1 MEIHKPRSVHSFR
14 EFLSEL
20 GVVVLGIVIALSGEQ
35 LIEHMRD
42 GHKASEAR
50 TGIRDEIGM
59 NIAVLLSRSSTQSC
73 IDQRIDEIG
82 RLLDASDTTNYVAPL
97 WLGRPQ
103 IWEML
108 HARWQVVSQAG
119 RAPLLAP
126 EEQAGYG
133 FVYALFADVAADE
146 DREQLAWA
154 RMRALEGLAHPS
166 EAMKAELRLALQ
178 EARLTNWDIKNLN
191 RGLQSRAAQMAI
203 PKQAMPRQQPDSG
216 ICFPMSTPRAEALNR
231 LTAGTGYRV
240 EEP

>member
-20 GVVVLGIVIALSGEQ
+20 GVVVLGIVIALGGEQ

-42 GHKASEAR
+42 NHKASEAR

-82 RLLDASDTTNYVAPL
+82 RLLDASDGANYVVPL

-126 EEQAGYG
+126 E
-133 FVYALFADVAADE
+133 
-146 DREQLAWA
+146 R
-154 RMRALEGLAHPS
+154 
-166 EAMKAELRLALQ
+166 LRL
-178 EARLTNWDIKNLN
+178 RLRSVRRRGCRRRSRTNCV
-191 RGLQSRAAQMAI
+191 GAA
-203 PKQAMPRQQPDSG
+203 
-216 ICFPMSTPRAEALNR
+216 E
-231 LTAGTGYRV
+231 GYRGTAASKRGN
-240 EEP
+240 EG

>member
-1 MEIHKPRSVHSFR
+1 MEIHKPKALHSC
-14 EFLSEL
+14 
-20 GVVVLGIVIALSGEQ
+20 GEQ

-42 GHKASEAR
+42 SHRAAEAR
-50 TGIRDEIGM
+50 AGIRDEIGI
-59 NIAVLLSRSSTQSC
+59 NIAVLLSRNSIQSC

-82 RLLDASDTTNYVAPL
+82 RLLDASDGANYVAPL

-146 DREQLAWA
+146 DREQIAWA
-154 RMRALEGLAHPS
+154 RMRAIEGLVHPG

-191 RGLQSRAAQMAI
+191 RGLQARAAAMAI

-216 ICFPMSTPRAEALNR
+216 ICFPVNTPRAEALNR
-231 LTAGTGYRV
+231 A
-240 EEP
+240 EAIA